1 VRDAAGK
8 IVRDKDGKPIVSD
21 QIANGS
27 AAARAAAV
35 RATRERATQK
45 AADIGPTIR
54 KLQANGAK
62 SLRAVAAGL
71 NEQGIP
77 TSRWA
82 GVWNAMQV
90 SRLLERLERA

>member
-8 IVRDKDGKPIVSD
+8 IVRDEDGKPIVSD

-45 AADIGPTIR
+45 APDIAIR
-54 KLQANGAK
+54 KLQANGAT
-62 SLRAVAAGL
+62 SLRAIAAGL

-77 TSRWA
+77 TSRGA